1 MCNDMTI
8 EPETRSKY
16 PLSLADEDG
25 LRKFA
30 LAVLAKR
37 SELGFRTRLM
47 RIERKTSFFSTEIR
61 IVVEE

>member
-1 MCNDMTI
+1 MSRDTI
-8 EPETRSKY
+8 CDAETGAKY